1 MRNPTPR
8 TPFVYHQGEL
18 YGEEVPLTEI
28 AAAVGTPVYIYSQD
42 EITWRAA
49 AYRDTLT
56 TITPHGQVCYAIKAN
71 GNLSILK
78 LLAQMGL
85 GADVTSG
92 GELYLALQAG
102 FPPAKIVYS
111 GVGKRRDE
119 IILAVENQIHAL
131 HVESAQELEVIGEL
145 AAAYQQQT
153 AITLRL
159 NPDVPADTHP
169 YISTGSK
176 AHKFGVN
183 ADDIV
188 AMGQRIA
195 QHPWLTLAGLAI
207 HIGSQITR
215 LEPYTQAGQILL
227 HLAET
232 LRQQGIT
239 VAYLDVGGGLGID
252 YHLDTEVPVPP
263 TIAAWV
269 KTVAEPVAAAGYGLL
284 MEPGRS
290 IVGPAGLLL
299 AQVLYTKQQRTH
311 QFIITDAGMNDLI
324 RPALYQAHHPIWPV
338 RPRPGE
344 PVIADVVGP
353 VCETGD
359 VLARARPLT
368 PVQPGDYLAILQAG
382 AYGFAMS
389 SNYNGRLRPAEVLVQ
404 AKTWRVVRGREQYAD
419 LIRHID

>member
-1 MRNPTPR
+1 MLNPNPR

-42 EITWRAA
+42 DITRRAA
-49 AYRDTLT
+49 AYRDTLN

-119 IILAVENQIHAL
+119 IILALESQIHAL

-215 LEPYTQAGQILL
+215 LEPYAQAGQILIQ
-227 HLAET
+227 LAET

-252 YHLDTEVPVPP
+252 YQMDAAGSPTPP
-263 TIAAWV
+263 IADWV

-299 AQVLYTKQQRTH
+299 AQVLYTKQQGT
-311 QFIITDAGMNDLI
+311 QSFIITDAGMNDLI

-344 PVIADVVGP
+344 RVITDVVGP

-368 PVQPGDYLAILQAG
+368 PVQPGDYLAILQVG

-404 AKTWRVVRGREQYAD
+404 AETWQVVRGREQYAD